1 MRELVECIAH
11 YDTEPCGHATLRQ
24 VKGLTEGSS
33 TESTTKTVMLHLEH
47 RSAVR
52 ETSKGGGRVRETVQS
67 GGAESSRVRTNTDLS
82 EKGNARPPDQ
92 KTEKIANVVGTGDAS
107 AKVER
112 GRGMS
117 LKGLEGPSAAVS
129 RDCKPRD
136 LENVSDRSRTESIE
150 SSPHTPDQHNNM
162 ATHNPDVDV
171 IITFTQRTWAN
182 KADPLKNG
190 ASATTPWPRARFA
203 CPSALAISRLHE
215 RCREELEHRVRE
227 DSNWDSAL
235 DQRLLEI
242 AFLASIPAP
251 DTPKV
256 HVRLGDSRLNVSV
269 VGDLFPNPLAKNTLE
284 VYLVFA
290 PRSRKV
296 AVPED
301 DLLMWEPDVAQIYEN
316 IRVGSTVDRVP
327 PSDEPKGSKRAAGLK
342 QIAAIR
348 PLLAWISP
356 GYSPSLFSVSAYEFD
371 GYCIGQSCSDSLYW
385 EEDYTKHEF
394 ASRHELI
401 EPFAGISNLDALA
414 KAIATYRRLQSPMIV
429 GSGMPF
435 LPSYCFNNLDENNE
449 TQQDFGLN
457 GARPEDS
464 IYAAVRCVN
473 HVKAP
478 KGSGF
483 TGPEF
488 IWFPDIV
495 LSISATKGGKTV
507 CKRVMDIL
515 RASEVRTK
523 VGEQNQKNLLSSS
536 ALWKQPLSDTW
547 NVQIWV
553 SPQSPGRKNEDRKMY
568 CLTRHA
574 EETHTPLWQFL
585 NADAWKKNDRRLYLE
600 AHIVPK
606 DLNAWVVTGSIVES
620 PAPSL
625 ENSPKTKTSASPEHQ
640 QEQDEPRAAER
651 VEVSDGAQDDQ
662 TEKSVERDV
671 EGDVET
677 DVEADAAFLLEAIG
691 LGQGRNAPE
700 SMSEDEGQDEDTDT
714 LADES
719 AANVNDKDTDTH
731 ADDGG
736 AGMNEEV
743 RVHDNSG
750 ATGVAAEEIQDM
762 TEAEHDELYE

>member
-1 MRELVECIAH
+1 MRELADCIAH

-24 VKGLTEGSS
+24 LKGLTGGSS
-33 TESTTKTVMLHLEH
+33 TESTTKTVMLHLGG

-52 ETSKGGGRVRETVQS
+52 ETSKGGAGR
-67 GGAESSRVRTNTDLS
+67 AESSRVRSNTDLP

-92 KTEKIANVVGTGDAS
+92 KTEKGANVVGTGDAS
-107 AKVER
+107 SVKEVER

-117 LKGLEGPSAAVS
+117 SVKGSAAAS
-129 RDCKPRD
+129 RDRKPRD
-136 LENVSDRSRTESIE
+136 LKNIRDRSRTESIE
-150 SSPHTPDQHNNM
+150 SSPHTAEHQHNTM
-162 ATHNPDVDV
+162 ADHNPDVDV
-171 IITFTQRTWAN
+171 IITFAQRKWAN
-182 KADPLKNG
+182 KADPLKNVG
-190 ASATTPWPRARFA
+190 SATAPWPRARFA

-215 RCREELEHRVRE
+215 TCQEELERRIRG
-227 DSNWDSAL
+227 DPNWESAL
-235 DQRLLEI
+235 GQRKLEV
-242 AFLASIPAP
+242 AFRASIPAP
-251 DTPKV
+251 DTPTV
-256 HVRLGDSRLNVSV
+256 HVRLGDNRLNVSI
-269 VGDLFPNPLAKNTLE
+269 VGDLFRNPRAKNTLE

-290 PRSRKV
+290 PRSCKV
-296 AVPED
+296 AIPED
-301 DLLMWEPDVAQIYEN
+301 SLLMWEPHVAQIYEN
-316 IRVGSTVDRVP
+316 IRVGSTADRVP
-327 PSDEPKGSKRAAGLK
+327 PSEKPKGSKRAAGLK
-342 QIAAIR
+342 QITAIR
-348 PLLAWISP
+348 PLLAWVSP

-371 GYCIGQSCSDSLYW
+371 GYCVGQSCSDSLYW

-394 ASRHELI
+394 ASRHKLV
-401 EPFAGISNLDALA
+401 EPFAGVSDLDALA
-414 KAIATYRRLQSPMIV
+414 KAIVTYRRLQSPMIV

-435 LPSYCFNNLDENNE
+435 LPSYCFNKLDENNQ

-483 TGPEF
+483 TGPDF

-547 NVQIWV
+547 DVQIWV
-553 SPQSPGRKNEDRKMY
+553 SPQSPGRKNEDRRMY

-625 ENSPKTKTSASPEHQ
+625 EESPKTKMIASPEQQ
-640 QEQDEPRAAER
+640 QEKDEPRAAER
-651 VEVSDGAQDDQ
+651 VKVPDEAQDDQ
-662 TEKSVERDV
+662 IEKSVERDV
-671 EGDVET
+671 ESDDES
-677 DVEADAAFLLEAIG
+677 DIQADAAFLLELIG
-691 LGQGRNAPE
+691 LGYERDAPD
-700 SMSEDEGQDEDTDT
+700 SMSEDEDTDT
-714 LADES
+714 LDDEG
-719 AANVNDKDTDTH
+719 AASVDDEDTDTH

-743 RVHDNSG
+743 RVHDDAG
-750 ATGVAAEEIQDM
+750 ATGVAAEATQDM